1 MRRFGLL
8 PLLLA
13 LLAPLALFAQH
24 PGQHTS
30 LMQLQPT
37 QKLCTALQPQSDAA
51 QRGRSLGWVAPTEPR
66 IPEYAQAGMDAVRVV
81 VRYAANATPAEVSS
95 ALVRLGLREVEVA
108 EAFRAA
114 YAVMPVASAY
124 EVASLPWVLAVNLQ
138 DPPAHL
144 YNATGRILGRAS
156 ILSTPPSLGGRG
168 LSGRGIRVG
177 IWDAD
182 VTHHVDF
189 GLRISV
195 QESELF
201 DDHGTHVAGT
211 VLGAGLLDPDA
222 RGMAPESKAWT
233 YNFNRQKNGLT
244 PQQEMAQAREDFGI
258 TLTQNSY
265 GTYLAQVC
273 QDLQSLTY
281 RESDYNLDLLACR
294 YPTLTH
300 IFAAGND
307 QQSCPMEIQALVG
320 RKGYG
325 TASNRSK
332 NSLHVGAV
340 DQWGQMTVFSNWGP
354 QDDGRMFPT
363 ICAKGLEVYS
373 TKSGN
378 GYLQESGTSMACP
391 TVTGHAALLSE
402 RYAQLHHGQELPSA
416 LLRGVL
422 ANTATDAGRPGPDFQ
437 FGYGIMNAERAA
449 VSLENGWYCLDSL
462 KLGDRYTR
470 TLSIP
475 KGCTGVRVMLTWNDP
490 AVVRPAAYGQRAL
503 VNDLNLSL
511 TVGGVD
517 YHPWVCDH
525 TRWGLE
531 KPAARKEDNLNNI
544 EQITLSASEL
554 AGNSSVELTVLPKE
568 IVGDQRQ
575 HFALTWFFEFASP
588 RIISPTGGEFLA
600 PGQQAYIAVE
610 GLVAPYELELSCDGG
625 STWSALGRIEQD
637 AVALPA
643 TIPADTPI
651 ISTALVRA
659 IDTQGNI
666 AQSDHPFTIAPQ
678 PKGLGIEQGNCG
690 LDGWKLTW
698 RENAAAT
705 NGYVVLLADP
715 DAATPSAAA
724 GVEHGDGFVQLG
736 ETASQHDT
744 VFTLPASMIAGIER
758 PIVSVAC
765 KLPGGMGYGKRAVG
779 VLAGYSAP
787 MVLTEGNLPFSETFA
802 IYPSRFFRVE
812 AGEKVQVRYVN
823 RTFNDLPAGST
834 ALSFTCLE
842 GDTDFDESD
851 YFNSGKNSA
860 HLASLRMCNLDL
872 TGIPAGER
880 VLLHL
885 SGALLPAEKGNPT
898 TARMR
903 VVADGKPLTSLE
915 GMQEQLAT
923 GFDQEWYFT
932 LEGGHSYSLAVE
944 FAGRGAKDILVLT
957 RVAVERPT
965 TTKGVEL
972 HLISGPADGANLGR
986 ERFDLMLVN
995 KSSEE
1000 LRNLVVK
1007 AYRGEKWVGS
1017 LPVPSLKGMGSLP
1030 LSMLVDVGT
1039 EQARGELIPL
1049 RFTCTVD
1056 PLNPRANATVTHTVN
1071 SMGRVVPMGTSVV
1084 ENTPLGPVVTDP
1096 QLRVKVANAI
1106 TFTDNGGA
1114 LQNYSDNQGSTV
1126 KFTPAV
1132 LGMKVRVRFTKLS
1145 LVEGS
1150 AALAVYTVQTPYSL
1164 NLEDVRFRARL
1175 SGNYSNLATS
1185 PLTYISEAE
1194 DGAVTLYFESLQ
1206 GVETGEGWEATVDLE
1221 PATNPLSIVSVV
1233 ATKQG
1238 DDFGAEVPIAVT
1250 LRNTYL
1256 SEQKRVT
1263 VRVFTEEGQLFSE
1276 EVEVKP
1282 GDSTFTLGQGV
1293 WVDLAE
1299 PKRIGVTIE
1308 GNDTDE
1314 ADNVL
1319 FTYAIYDSYCIPPP
1333 GPAPKPKDAPR
1344 LAKLE
1349 AFRAITPLNPVLTG
1363 AIRYSILPPYLKLYR
1378 GEAQNAVEAVA
1389 RGSVPDGWGVALWVD
1404 WDGDG
1409 QFSIAERQEADLI
1422 KDGKEYRATFTPD
1435 VSSLTATTA
1444 RARIALGPKDGLAT
1458 PCAAALGDVQDFQI
1472 ELKDGVYPKRG
1483 DLALAKVDI
1492 GESGLNLSQQQPVRI
1507 TLSNLSNLPFSGK
1520 VQVRVTVD
1528 NASPITEWVDCAT
1541 GEALAPYGG
1550 SRVYKL
1556 ATTADLSAIGRH
1568 LVKVELLEN
1577 PVVNASNN
1585 EAEAIVYCIVPESD
1599 GFYSLDIKSYQ
1610 EENEWVDVS
1619 TAAKAFKPREHSE
1632 WSVEMV
1638 FRTEKPQFGT
1648 LLLSD
1653 GFSIRTTYHNTGGV
1667 PDNSIALVIGNQ
1679 MLAWTPGG
1687 IITPGKWHHLAVTF
1701 TDVVY
1706 KYPVGSCTPHVYLD
1720 DVEYPLAGN
1729 GRQDAPSLG
1738 DSAREVMWLGRKID
1752 AQLALFRMA
1761 TKALARSE
1769 IQSFRSVRRPDGSLT
1784 DGYFAEYLF
1793 DEGVK
1798 NHMSFSG
1805 NTLGASIKATPPER
1819 LDLPSGG
1826 MWHRLGRL
1834 IARFTFTGEVR
1845 QEQIAPGKYT
1855 ITFAKGTPRDAIKG
1869 LFTPEWLGVK
1879 LSYNGKAVD
1888 AGTQFDF
1895 NQPVEVVAEAS
1906 ILGHSDLSERLIL
1919 NYAEDASSEC
1929 ELLALSLKKD
1939 GNDGLNQDITI
1950 SPVTQDITIAIPQ
1963 AMGTL
1968 NRPGAVRLSFRVSEN
1983 AKLTLAGQELTSGST
1998 EIALTSPI
2006 ALEVVAANGAV
2017 KCYAVRLA
2025 LPQTLDWALGKTNFT
2040 YGDAPEPAQATV
2052 NSQLPV
2058 SFTSTAPAVVSVAGG
2073 QLQVGIPGEATVT
2086 ATQPGGA
2093 YYAAAVPVQKRITVT
2108 RHAITVGVKDV
2119 TYPFGYTPKLQY
2131 DYHGLVNIEDAR
2143 ELPDSSAAGC
2153 FTVLNAANEVVEL
2166 SSSLPVG
2173 VYTVKA
2179 DASKAYTTELYSVMP
2194 VDGTL
2199 RIEQGDRWP
2208 VSITVTDGARP
2219 VEGATVIVGEEAK
2232 TTDSQ
2237 GKTVWILPQ
2246 GNTYTVEAQHQG
2258 YSPATQPVDLTSGT
2272 PLSITIPLR
2281 AATLALRYTAEPG
2294 QGMIIGQ
2301 TEQQIAP
2308 EADGQPVSA
2317 VGVGAY
2323 RFKQW
2328 SDGRADNP
2336 RTDLNVKARL
2346 EVKALFVEQ
2355 TYEVRYV
2362 VSDGGKLLKG
2372 NPVNSYSHGS
2382 SSAEVEVAP
2391 EDGYYFKGWSDGV
2404 VTPKR
2409 REVNITHDV
2418 EVYALFA
2425 PLVDLPDFNDF
2436 EAGELAGGW
2445 YTQSVGASYN
2455 PWMVSQEPQSLVG
2468 ALPSHF
2474 ATCNSDQLGEGGAT
2488 ESYLYSPCY
2497 RIEGLPHG
2505 LLVRTTFLAHLT
2517 DNDVFALQLRLDQE
2531 EWHDLQTFRHTKTAV
2546 DTLVAIPAERL
2557 KGRQSLQLR
2566 WYYRAGWAF
2575 AVEVDNIA
2583 IVPVQP
2589 NQLVI
2594 SYNAS
2599 PEGSCTFNEL
2609 LPDGGVNSGIA
2620 RQVLEQGSVPANVEA
2635 VPTSGFRFYRWM
2647 DGVSSPL
2654 YHSPLPVV
2662 ASETRTAYML
2672 PTGRA
2677 VLAYQ
2682 ASPAEGGMFTLQGNR
2697 IAQQEVNVGANAEPI
2712 TAVPASGYR
2721 FSHWLHNGDTNP
2733 ELTQPNVQGDT
2744 VLVACF
2750 ERLQA
2755 SRITFIVMGANSN
2768 RLLAGARLTVAGQTL
2783 VTNREGM
2790 ASVLLPI
2797 GSHSYTVDLEGFQ
2810 SINHLLTVG
2819 DADATEAITLQEAT
2833 QPVTFIVKSEG
2844 QPIPGVTVRVEGC
2857 TERTTDATGKAVC
2870 QLHAGHYAYSLRKSG
2885 YRTTR
2890 GTIAVAN
2897 TSLTVEVNL
2906 PKRKKPT
2913 PDALEEAELA
2923 AVRIRP
2929 NPFTEEL
2936 TLTGVANAHRIAVLN
2951 ALGAEVCSVQ
2961 PNGRAL
2967 LTLQLGYLP
2976 AGFYLVRITSSHG
2989 QRSIPVVKR

>member
-1 MRRFGLL
+1 ML
-8 PLLLA
+8 PLLLV
-13 LLAPLALFAQH
+13 PLALFAQLG
-24 PGQHTS
+24 GQRNAPV
-30 LMQLQPT
+30 QLQPT
-37 QKLCTALQPQSDAA
+37 WKLCAALQPHSNTA
-51 QRGRSLGWVAPTEPR
+51 QRGRSLGLATPAEPR
-66 IPEYAQAGMDAVRVV
+66 IPGYALVGIDAARVV
-81 VRYAANATPAEVSS
+81 VRYAANTSPAEVSS
-95 ALVRLGLREVEVA
+95 TLVRLGLREVEVV
-108 EAFRAA
+108 ETFRAA
-114 YAVMPVASAY
+114 YAVMPLSAS
-124 EVASLPWVLAVNLQ
+124 EGVASLPWVLAVNLQ

-156 ILSTPPSLGGRG
+156 ILSSPPSLGGRG

-189 GLRISV
+189 GQRISV

-265 GTYLAQVC
+265 GTYLAQIC

-281 RESDYNLDLLACR
+281 RESDYNLDFLACR

-307 QQSCPMEIQALVG
+307 QQSCQMQIQALVG

-340 DQWGQMTVFSNWGP
+340 DQWGQMTIFSNWGP

-402 RYAQLHHGQELPSA
+402 RYAQLHHGQEIPSA
-416 LLRGVL
+416 LLRGLL

-462 KLGDRYTR
+462 KLGDRYKR

-511 TVGGVD
+511 IVGGVD
-517 YHPWVCDH
+517 YHPWVCDNS
-525 TRWGLE
+525 RWGLE
-531 KPAARKEDNLNNI
+531 KPATRKEDNLNNI

-554 AGNSSVELTVLPKE
+554 AGHSTVELTVLPKE
-568 IVGDQRQ
+568 IVGGHHQ

-588 RIISPTGGEFLA
+588 RIISPTGGEFLV

-610 GLVAPYELELSCDGG
+610 GLVAPYALELSCDGG
-625 STWSALGRIEQD
+625 STWRALGRIEQD

-651 ISTALVRA
+651 TTTALVRA

-666 AQSDHPFTIAPQ
+666 AQSDHPFTIAQQ

-787 MVLTEGNLPFSETFA
+787 VVLTEGNLPFSETFA

-823 RTFNDLPAGST
+823 QTFNDLPAGST
-834 ALSFTCLE
+834 ALSFTCLD

-851 YFNSGKNSA
+851 YFNSGKNSS
-860 HLASLRMCNLDL
+860 HLASLRMCSLDL

-923 GFDQEWYFT
+923 GFDQEWYFP
-932 LEGGHSYSLAVE
+932 LEGGQNHSLAVE

-965 TTKGVEL
+965 TAKGVEL
-972 HLISGPADGANLGR
+972 HLISGPADGANLGK

-1039 EQARGELIPL
+1039 AQARGELIPL
-1049 RFTCTVD
+1049 WFTCMAD
-1056 PLNPRANATVTHTVN
+1056 PQNPRANAAVSHTVN
-1071 SMGRVVPMGTSVV
+1071 SMGRVVPMGSSVV
-1084 ENTPLGPVVTDP
+1084 DNTPLGPVVTDP
-1096 QLRVKVANAI
+1096 QRRVRVTNAI

-1114 LQNYSDNQGSTV
+1114 LQNYSDNQGSTI
-1126 KFTPAV
+1126 KFTPSV
-1132 LGMKVRVRFTKLS
+1132 RGMKVRVRFTKLS
-1145 LVEGS
+1145 LVAGS

-1175 SGNYSNLATS
+1175 SGNYSDLATS

-1206 GVETGEGWEATVDLE
+1206 GAETDEGWEATVDLV
-1221 PATNPLSIVSVV
+1221 PAANPLSIVSVV

-1256 SEQKRVT
+1256 SEQKRVA

-1276 EVEVKP
+1276 EVDVKP

-1308 GNDTDE
+1308 GNDTNE

-1333 GPAPKPKDAPR
+1333 GPAPKSKDAPR

-1349 AFRAITPLNPVLTG
+1349 AFRAVTPLNPVLTG

-1378 GEAQNAVEAVA
+1378 GEAQNAVEVVA
-1389 RGSVPDGWGVALWVD
+1389 RGNVPDEWGVVLWVD
-1404 WDGDG
+1404 WDSDG
-1409 QFSIAERQEADLI
+1409 KFSTAERLEADLI

-1435 VSSLTATTA
+1435 VSALTATTA
-1444 RARIALGPKDGLAT
+1444 RARIVLGPKDGLAP
-1458 PCAAALGDVQDFQI
+1458 PCSAAGDVQDFQI

-1619 TAAKAFKPREHSE
+1619 TAAKAFKLREHSE
-1632 WSVEMV
+1632 WSMEMV

-1648 LLLSD
+1648 LLSSD

-1720 DVEYPLAGN
+1720 GVEYPLAGN

-1752 AQLALFRMA
+1752 ARLALFRMA
-1761 TKALARSE
+1761 TRVLDVSD
-1769 IQSFRSVRRPDGSLT
+1769 IQSFRSVRKADGSLP

-1798 NHMSFSG
+1798 NHMAFSG

-1834 IARFTFTGEVR
+1834 IAHFTFTGEVR
-1845 QEQIAPGKYT
+1845 QEQVAPGKYT
-1855 ITFAKGTPRDAIKG
+1855 ITFAKGTPRNAIKG
-1869 LFTPEWLGVK
+1869 LFTPEWPGVK

-1888 AGTQFDF
+1888 ADTQFDF
-1895 NQPVEVVAEAS
+1895 NQPVEVIAEAS
-1906 ILGHSDLSERLIL
+1906 ILGHSNLSERLIL

-1950 SPVTQDITIAIPQ
+1950 SPVTQDITIAIPL
-1963 AMGTL
+1963 AIGTL
-1968 NRPGAVRLSFRVSEN
+1968 NRPGAVRLSFKVSEN

-1998 EIALTSPI
+1998 EIPLTSPI
-2006 ALEVVAANGAV
+2006 ALEVVAANGTV
-2017 KCYAVRLA
+2017 KRYAVRLA
-2025 LPQTLDWALGKTNFT
+2025 LPQTLDWTLGKTDFT
-2040 YGDAPEPAQATV
+2040 YGDAPVAVQATV

-2058 SFTSTAPAVVSVAGG
+2058 SFTSTAPEVVSVAGG
-2073 QLQVGIPGEATVT
+2073 ELQVGIPGEATVT
-2086 ATQPGGA
+2086 AMQPGGA
-2093 YYAAAVPVQKRITVT
+2093 YYAAAAPVQKRITVA
-2108 RHAITVGVKDV
+2108 RRAITVGVKDAP
-2119 TYPFGYTPKLQY
+2119 YPFGYTPKLQY
-2131 DYHGLVNIEDAR
+2131 DYQGLVNQHDIR
-2143 ELPDSSAAGC
+2143 SLPDTLATSC
-2153 FTVLNAANEVVEL
+2153 FSVQNASGQEVYL
-2166 SSSLPVG
+2166 TSSLPVG

-2179 DASKAYTTELYSVMP
+2179 DASKAYSTELYSIMP
-2194 VDGTL
+2194 VDGTF

-2208 VSITVTDGARP
+2208 LSITVTDGASP
-2219 VEGATVIVGEEAK
+2219 IEGATVIVGEEAK

-2237 GKTVWILPQ
+2237 GKIVWILPQ
-2246 GNTYTVEAQHQG
+2246 GFTYTVEAQHEG
-2258 YSPATQPVDLTSGT
+2258 YSPATQSVDLTSGA

-2281 AATLALRYTAEPG
+2281 AATLTLRYTAEPG
-2294 QGMIIGQ
+2294 QGVIIGQ

-2328 SDGRADNP
+2328 SDGRTDNP
-2336 RTDLNVKARL
+2336 RTDLNVKASL

-2418 EVYALFA
+2418 EAYALFA

-2445 YTQSVGASYN
+2445 YTQSAGASHN
-2455 PWMVSQEPQSLVG
+2455 PWTVSQEPQSLVG

-2488 ESYLYSPCY
+2488 ESYLCSPCY
-2497 RIEGLPHG
+2497 RVAGLPFG

-2531 EWHDLQTFRHTKTAV
+2531 EWQDLQTFRHTKTAV
-2546 DTLVAIPAERL
+2546 DTLVAIPAERI

-2566 WYYRAGWAF
+2566 WCYRAGWAF

-2609 LPDGGVNSGIA
+2609 LPDGGVNSDIA
-2620 RQVLEQGSVPANVEA
+2620 KQVLEQGSVPANVEA

-2682 ASPAEGGMFTLQGNR
+2682 ASPAEGGMFTLQGDR

-2733 ELTQPNVQGDT
+2733 KLTLPNVQGDT

-2755 SRITFIVMGANSN
+2755 SRITFVVMGANSN

-2810 SINHLLTVG
+2810 SINPMLTVG

-2833 QPVTFIVKSEG
+2833 QSVTFIVKSDG
-2844 QPIPGVTVRVEGC
+2844 QPIPGVAVRVEGC
-2857 TERTTDATGKAVC
+2857 TDQTTDATGKAEC

-2897 TSLTVEVNL
+2897 TPLTVEVNL
-2906 PKRKKPT
+2906 PKRKEPA
-2913 PDALEEAELA
+2913 PNALEEAELA
-2923 AVRIRP
+2923 AVLLHP

-2951 ALGAEVCSVQ
+2951 ALGTEVCSVQ
-2961 PNGRAL
+2961 PDGRAL

-2976 AGFYLVRITSSHG
+2976 AGFYLVRITSANG
-2989 QRSIPVVKR
+2989 QCTIPVVKR